1 MPANPTPS
9 WFGVLQA
16 DARLATS
23 LIGIAR
29 RKPNSSGPSLEKAQ
43 KALAKLRLCLTDP
56 DGYGLSKSEIVVLEQ
71 SCAEIDLALQ
81 DFSRNL

>member
-16 DARLATS
+16 DARLATR

-29 RKPNSSGPSLEKAQ
+29 RKPNSSGSSLENAQ
-43 KALAKLRLCLTDP
+43 KALTKIRFCLIDP
-56 DGYGLSKSEIVVLEQ
+56 NGYGLSESEIALLEQ